1 MNIYGYMDRIKL
13 LEIKKLFKELDYV
26 QSDFEYRSEIISEA
40 DTNFLNGVNSFLD
53 GHPELKELY
62 ESKVNERVNQFIHT
76 ESYEPITEQPQDDF
90 EEEEI
95 FIVDKSPKVKK
106 LYREIVK
113 ITHPDKSDN
122 KSHNDIY
129 VKATQYYDMND
140 KIGIYKICY
149 QIGLESRIDYE
160 DKVEIQNE
168 VNNLKNKI
176 LFITN
181 TLSYKWYISN
191 DINIKNKL
199 LLSFIESRIGVV

>member
-1 MNIYGYMDRIKL
+1 MDRIKL

-40 DTNFLNGVNSFLD
+40 DTNFLNVVNSFLD
-53 GHPELKELY
+53 DHPELKELY

-95 FIVDKSPKVKK
+95 FIDDKSPKVKK

-113 ITHPDKSDN
+113 ITHPDKSDK

-129 VKATQYYDMND
+129 VKATEYYDMND
-140 KIGIYKICY
+140 KIGIYKICTELDIDY
-149 QIGLESRIDYE
+149 DIDYE
-160 DKVEIQNE
+160 DNIEIQKRIDDLKGRITFLESTFTYQWIRIDDELQKNE
-168 VNNLKNKI
+168 MMIN
-176 LFITN
+176 FI
-181 TLSYKWYISN
+181 KM
-191 DINIKNKL
+191 
-199 LLSFIESRIGVV
+199 RI

>member
-1 MNIYGYMDRIKL
+1 MNIYVYMDRIKL

-26 QSDFEYRSEIISEA
+26 QSDFEYRSEVISEA

-62 ESKVNERVNQFIHT
+62 ESKVNERINQFIHT

-95 FIVDKSPKVKK
+95 FIDDKSPKVKK

-113 ITHPDKSDN
+113 ITHPDKSDK

-129 VKATQYYDMND
+129 VKATEYYNMND
-140 KIGIYKICY
+140 KIGIYKIY
-149 QIGLESRIDYE
+149 TELDIDYDIEYEDNIEIQRRIDDLKGRITFLESTFTYQWIRID
-160 DKVEIQNE
+160 DEIQKNE
-168 VNNLKNKI
+168 MMIN
-176 LFITN
+176 FI
-181 TLSYKWYISN
+181 KM
-191 DINIKNKL
+191 
-199 LLSFIESRIGVV
+199 RIQ

>member
-62 ESKVNERVNQFIHT
+62 ESKVNERINQFIHT
-76 ESYEPITEQPQDDF
+76 KSYEPIIEQPQDDF

-95 FIVDKSPKVKK
+95 FIDDKSPKVKK

-113 ITHPDKSDN
+113 ITHPDKSDK

-129 VKATQYYDMND
+129 VKATEYYNMND
-140 KIGIYKICY
+140 KIGIYKICTELDIDY
-149 QIGLESRIDYE
+149 DIEYEDNIEIQRRIDDLKGRITFLESTFTYQWIRID
-160 DKVEIQNE
+160 DEIQKNE
-168 VNNLKNKI
+168 MMIN
-176 LFITN
+176 FI
-181 TLSYKWYISN
+181 KM
-191 DINIKNKL
+191 
-199 LLSFIESRIGVV
+199 RIQ

>member
-1 MNIYGYMDRIKL
+1 MDRIKS

-62 ESKVNERVNQFIHT
+62 ESKVNERINQFIHT

-95 FIVDKSPKVKK
+95 FIDDKSPKVKK

-113 ITHPDKSDN
+113 ITHPDKSDK

-129 VKATQYYDMND
+129 VKATEYYNMND
-140 KIGIYKICY
+140 KIGIYKICSQLDIDY
-149 QIGLESRIDYE
+149 DIEYEDNIEIQRRIDYLKGRITFLE
-160 DKVEIQNE
+160 STFTYQWIRIDDELQKNEMMINFIKMRIQ
-168 VNNLKNKI
+168 
-176 LFITN
+176 
-181 TLSYKWYISN
+181 
-191 DINIKNKL
+191 
-199 LLSFIESRIGVV
+199 